1 MTFSEILNTEHENPS
16 YLILHREGMFAK
28 AYEES
33 AYRLDHIRQ
42 ASGQEPLKAT
52 KRHVRNINRDIVS
65 VGLPFEN
72 AIKLLEGSPKVSED
86 ASVLIFGA
94 SPVDESSFA
103 QWRDGIPLREKS
115 EAKQP
120 KAEVPGQQHDL
131 IRKITEF
138 DLANSTP
145 MECMQFI
152 IELKSLSC
160 HE

>member
-1 MTFSEILNTEHENPS
+1 MTFSEILKTERENPS
-16 YLILHREGMFAK
+16 NLVLHREGMFAK

-65 VGLPFEN
+65 VGLPFESSMR
-72 AIKLLEGSPKVSED
+72 LLEGCPKVSEN

-103 QWRDGIPLREKS
+103 QWRDGIPLKEKS
-115 EAKQP
+115 GARQP
-120 KAEVPGQQHDL
+120 KAEPSGQTTPL
-131 IRKITEF
+131 ERRIAEF